1 MALYKTA
8 KGKIIDMDRLASQN
22 ELTVAVSNVRINA
35 RGDELGP
42 GGQIIRKQPDVPHV
56 PATGVPV
63 EIYSA
68 PVTQPVITEQP
79 KPQPALVTPVPVPVP
94 VVESVTESVA
104 SEFTKSNN
112 KGKQ

>member
-8 KGKIIDMDRLASQN
+8 KGKVIDMARLASQN
-22 ELTVAVSNVRINA
+22 ELAVAVSNVRINA

-56 PATGVPV
+56 PSTGTPV

-68 PVTQPVITEQP
+68 PVQTARPIIKEQP
-79 KPQPALVTPVPVPVP
+79 KVQPALTTPAPVFEPIV
-94 VVESVTESVA
+94 ESVA
-104 SEFTKSNN
+104 SDFTKANNN

>member
-42 GGQIIRKQPDVPHV
+42 GGQIIRKQPDVPYV

-68 PVTQPVITEQP
+68 PVAQPVITEQP
-79 KPQPALVTPVPVPVP
+79 KPQPALVTPVP